1 MKKRKTFNTPN
12 MKTRAERDERW
23 DAIIADLDSDFNI
36 KLNDIFSPF
45 VIHISGEHDFPRS
58 ELNYIS
64 SKLKENRSKLLELID
79 AKGTAAIQ
87 IKTGDNLYSIFIH
100 R

>member
-1 MKKRKTFNTPN
+1 MKKRKTFKTPN
-12 MKTRAERDERW
+12 MNTRAERGERW

-36 KLNDIFSPF
+36 KQNDSSCPF
-45 VIHISGEHDFPRS
+45 MIKISGEHDFPKS
-58 ELNYIS
+58 ELDYIS
-64 SKLKENRSKLLELID
+64 SKLKENRSKLLELIV

-100 R
+100 H